1 MDLSKDLSK
10 MLDNSR
16 VKVVGG
22 DVPSGEWEYKMGIL
36 WGAFEQIEMASE
48 LKKITPQ
55 TEESVKKLPE
65 MVGWGLA
72 GAVILG
78 PIGAIAGA
86 MMGGNRKQV
95 CALIELH
102 DNRKFIATMDSKVY
116 QELLALA
123 IRSKNA

>member
-1 MDLSKDLSK
+1 MDLSK

-16 VKVVGG
+16 VKVIGG
-22 DVPSGEWEYKMGIL
+22 DVPEGEWEYKMGIL
-36 WGAFEQIEMASE
+36 WGAFEQIDMSSQ
-48 LKKITPQ
+48 LKSVIPQ

-78 PIGAIAGA
+78 PLGAVAGA
-86 MMGGNRKQV
+86 MMGGNRKQM

-102 DNRKFIATMDSKVY
+102 DDRKFIATMDSKIY
-116 QELLALA
+116 QELLAIA
-123 IRSKNA
+123 IRSKNK

>member
-1 MDLSKDLSK
+1 MDLSK

-16 VKVVGG
+16 VKVIGG
-22 DVPSGEWEYKMGIL
+22 DVPEGEWEYKMGIL
-36 WGAFEQIEMASE
+36 WGAFEQIEMSSQ
-48 LKKITPQ
+48 LKSVTPQ

-78 PIGAIAGA
+78 PLGAVAGA
-86 MMGGNRKQV
+86 MMGGNRKQM

-102 DNRKFIATMDSKVY
+102 DNRKFIATMDSKIY
-116 QELLALA
+116 QELLAIA
-123 IRSKNA
+123 IRSKNK